1 MFILIMWNR
10 DLSDQ
15 IYYFD
20 FWNHAQAHANRNMV
34 REWGYW
40 TILLDC
46 DVASAMPPLQR
57 PQRGRR

>member
-1 MFILIMWNR
+1 MLILIMWNR

-34 REWGYW
+34 REWGY
-40 TILLDC
+40 
-46 DVASAMPPLQR
+46 
-57 PQRGRR
+57 